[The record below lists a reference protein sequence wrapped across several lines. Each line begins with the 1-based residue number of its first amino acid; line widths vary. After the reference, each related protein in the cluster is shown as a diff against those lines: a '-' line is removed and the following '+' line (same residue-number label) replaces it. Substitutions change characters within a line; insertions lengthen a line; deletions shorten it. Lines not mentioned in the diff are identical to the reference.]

1 MRLMKMAFKLRRQA
15 VGKRLASAVM
25 ALTLCLAGGVSVFAE
40 GEATFNF
47 NNDSA
52 MSLWSFFGPTDAIGA
67 VAEIT
72 RDESEAGIGSLLIS
86 ASVPEPVSGISGMS
100 VKAEDLG
107 LENFAGC
114 VVEASVMFAKG
125 AEAYAGDFYVF
136 TDGELFIRSGVQGA
150 VGRWTTATVT
160 VPENAYN
167 ASAGFGF
174 PAFDKYEGRVMYV
187 GHFTVTD
194 KDGNMVA
201 NMGDRQ
207 DTADG
212 ERFEMSVLSII
223 LFFLLL
229 LVVIAGIVFGIYWA
243 VKTYKKNKVGY

>member
-1 MRLMKMAFKLRRQA
+1 MKRALKFGRQSFG
-15 VGKRLASAVM
+15 VRFASAVM
-25 ALTLCLAGGVSVFAE
+25 ALAVCLSGGVSVFAE

-47 NNDSA
+47 NNDNA

-114 VVEASVMFAKG
+114 TIEASVMFAKG
-125 AEAYAGDFYVF
+125 AEAYTGDFYVF
-136 TDGELFIRSGVQGA
+136 TDGEIFIKSGVQGA
-150 VGRWTTATVT
+150 VGRWTTASATM
-160 VPENAYN
+160 PENSYN
-167 ASAGFGF
+167 TSAGFGF
-174 PAFDKYEGRVMYV
+174 PAFDKYDGRVMYV

-194 KDGNMVA
+194 IDGNMVA

-223 LFFLLL
+223 IFFLLL
-229 LVVIAGIVFGIYWA
+229 LVVIAGIVFGIYLA